1 MISKAFKYI
10 PTWLTVDPLE
20 YWVKAD
26 PAEQVDLRYLLLF
39 FVSQKYK
46 YISETFVFLFHI
58 NIDIFLRHLLLFF
71 VSQKYK

>member
-26 PAEQVDLRYLLLF
+26 PAEQVDLR
-39 FVSQKYK
+39 
-46 YISETFVFLFHI
+46 
-58 NIDIFLRHLLLFF
+58 HLLLFF
-71 VSQKYK
+71 VSQNYRYFSETFVAVSYKYEYFSETFVVVFCFTKL

>member
-26 PAEQVDLRYLLLF
+26 PAEQVDLR
-39 FVSQKYK
+39 
-46 YISETFVFLFHI
+46 
-58 NIDIFLRHLLLFF
+58 HLLLFF
-71 VSQKYK
+71 VSQKKIYISETFVFFVSY

>member
-26 PAEQVDLRYLLLF
+26 PAEQVDLRHLLLF

-46 YISETFVFLFHI
+46 YISETFVFCFIEIKIYLW
-58 NIDIFLRHLLLFF
+58 DFF
-71 VSQKYK
+71 SSFI

>member
-26 PAEQVDLRYLLLF
+26 PAEQVDLKHLLLF
-39 FVSQKYK
+39 FSQKYK
-46 YISETFVFLFHI
+46 YFSETFVFCFILI
-58 NIDIFLRHLLLFF
+58 
-71 VSQKYK
+71 